1 MPKKQT
7 LTKREARAKRDREDF
22 IRATTQAIANSG
34 NKIPLGSSTPGA
46 NAGNTYREHL
56 ENELRKMVRKYDAM
70 RDARVDPGRVRAQ
83 RGIIRGLAMAL
94 ALYENSYD
102 YTVERI
108 KQVEEDFL

>member
-22 IRATTQAIANSG
+22 VRATTQAIRSSG
-34 NKIPLGSSTPGA
+34 NKLPLGTSSPGA
-46 NAGNTYREHL
+46 NAGPTYREHL
-56 ENELRKMVRKYDAM
+56 ERELSKMSRKHDALL
-70 RDARVDPGRVRAQ
+70 DAGQKDKAKTA

>member
-1 MPKKQT
+1 MAKM
-7 LTKREARAKRDREDF
+7 TKREARAKRDKEDF
-22 IRATTQAIANSG
+22 VRATTSAISG
-34 NKIPLGSSTPGA
+34 YKVPLGSSAPGA
-46 NAGNTYREHL
+46 NAGPTYREHL
-56 ENELRKMVRKYDAM
+56 ENELRKMVRKHDAM
-70 RDARVDPGRVRAQ
+70 LDANLKDKAKTV